1 MEPSGP
7 KARPSGVSSQAPL
20 LPFLFFAGLE
30 ESATQTS
37 GQFGSPQGGLGK
49 LLRCQP
55 CPEGCTS
62 CLDATPCL
70 VEEALALRTAVLAC
84 QACCMLA
91 VFLSMLVA
99 YRCRGSKA
107 RRPRISLSL
116 SPVHTHRTHL
126 NQRTKAWGDEC
137 QSSFFPSECVTSL
150 S

>member
-1 MEPSGP
+1 MGPSGP
-7 KARPSGVSSQAPL
+7 KAKTSGISSQALLLIPL
-20 LPFLFFAGLE
+20 LFFAGLE
-30 ESATQTS
+30 ESATQIA
-37 GQFGSPQGGLGK
+37 GQFGSPQGSLGK

-107 RRPRISLSL
+107 RRPPIFLYTHIQPISSRELPLGEMNAGLVSL
-116 SPVHTHRTHL
+116 HQDV
-126 NQRTKAWGDEC
+126 
-137 QSSFFPSECVTSL
+137 
-150 S
+150 

>member
-1 MEPSGP
+1 MWPSGP
-7 KARPSGVSSQAPL
+7 KARTSEIPSQV
-20 LPFLFFAGLE
+20 LFTPILSFIGLE
-30 ESATQTS
+30 ESATQTA
-37 GQFGSPQGGLGK
+37 GQFGSPQGSLGK

-99 YRCRGSKA
+99 YRCRRSKA
-107 RRPRISLSL
+107 RRPRISRLCTRS
-116 SPVHTHRTHL
+116 THL
-126 NQRTKAWGDEC
+126 KSSAKSWENGC
-137 QSSFFPSECVTSL
+137 QSCFYT
-150 S
+150 

>member
-7 KARPSGVSSQAPL
+7 KARPSGISSQAL
-20 LPFLFFAGLE
+20 LPPPLFFFAGLE
-30 ESATQTS
+30 ESATQTA
-37 GQFGSPQGGLGK
+37 GQFESPQGSSGK
-49 LLRCQP
+49 LLRCKP

-99 YRCRGSKA
+99 YSCRGSKA
-107 RRPRISLSL
+107 RKPPSLLCTHIQPISTRELSL
-116 SPVHTHRTHL
+116 GEM
-126 NQRTKAWGDEC
+126 NA
-137 QSSFFPSECVTSL
+137 SL
-150 S
+150 ASLPQNP